1 MDLLFHGGRS
11 GEKTGE
17 GLCRIPIGSVTTA
30 RRARTVSARR
40 PRSYD
45 TAAPKRPHSI

>member
-30 RRARTVSARR
+30 RRARTVSAPQAPVVRHGG
-40 PRSYD
+40 PE
-45 TAAPKRPHSI
+45 AAPLI